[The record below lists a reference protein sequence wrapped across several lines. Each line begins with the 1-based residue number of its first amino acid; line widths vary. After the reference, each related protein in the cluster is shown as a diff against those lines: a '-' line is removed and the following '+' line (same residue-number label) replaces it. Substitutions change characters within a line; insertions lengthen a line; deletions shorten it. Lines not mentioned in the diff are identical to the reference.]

1 MSLLSDLQKWVFK
14 AHSLRDSMEKYSSRY
29 KNMLTNRRMLKPDM
43 EKITVVKQV

>member
-1 MSLLSDLQKWVFK
+1 MKRHRRLPPVRQRED
-14 AHSLRDSMEKYSSRY
+14 RY